1 VGQSTRLETRMPTG
15 GGVRLDPPGF
25 EAAVEAL
32 LPPA

>member
-1 VGQSTRLETRMPTG
+1 MPTG

>member
-1 VGQSTRLETRMPTG
+1 MPTG

-25 EAAVEAL
+25 ELAVEAL